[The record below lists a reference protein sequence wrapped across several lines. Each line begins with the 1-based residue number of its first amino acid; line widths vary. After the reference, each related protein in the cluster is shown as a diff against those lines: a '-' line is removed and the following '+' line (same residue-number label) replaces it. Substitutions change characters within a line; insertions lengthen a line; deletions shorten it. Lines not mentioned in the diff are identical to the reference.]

1 MKTKIQIKQ
10 LISRSDAWDGKLYAR
25 WLKFLA
31 RNRRGGEV
39 PFIRFSRRRWILH
52 GGRQLWIEPR
62 NGEKISFYIE
72 CPVSLCRARQVSIVC
87 FIKNRDIRRNFRSPF
102 GEEEFGNGN
111 YPTEFLSFNTLL
123 MSWNALWII
132 VASATDTGH
141 DSQRLKFRE

>member
-1 MKTKIQIKQ
+1 MENCMHADWN
-10 LISRSDAWDGKLYAR
+10 S
-25 WLKFLA
+25 WLEIG
-31 RNRRGGEV
+31 GGEV

-102 GEEEFGNGN
+102 GEEEFGN